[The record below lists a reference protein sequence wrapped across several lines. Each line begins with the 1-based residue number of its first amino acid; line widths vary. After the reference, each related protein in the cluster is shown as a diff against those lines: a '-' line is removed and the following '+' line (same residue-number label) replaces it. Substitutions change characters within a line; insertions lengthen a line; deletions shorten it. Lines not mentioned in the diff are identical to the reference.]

1 MRETALFPMS
11 LFVRGKEGRT
21 YKNLQLL
28 GYKDIQI
35 KDGAKGERVDN
46 LPGEDRKFFLRE
58 LS

>member
-28 GYKDIQI
+28 GHRDIQI
-35 KDGAKGERVDN
+35 KDRAKGEGLDN
-46 LPGEDRKFFLRE
+46 SPGEGGKFFR
-58 LS
+58 